1 MKKYLLL
8 LLLICAFVTAKSQ
21 SAGTVFPQY
30 VDVNPD
36 TLLNY
41 VLVPTTS
48 ESFFINM
55 FDVINAVE
63 IRANGAVSPGGTA
76 AFINVVSLNPALF
89 VRWGRWD
96 SVYIPDYT
104 LWNVTSVAKPL
115 IYGDSLNPFGAV
127 WTDSMAYLTDHSGY
141 GGGTKNVNDWITA
154 DRYIGLKYQ
163 NGGEL
168 YYGWIRV
175 QCVAEDACYIKD
187 YSYMPLIIGMNE
199 RKEIQSLV
207 YPNPVKDFFYLRN
220 ISVTDFD
227 FSRLKLRDLY
237 GREVAFKY
245 EMQIDDLKINLSG
258 SLAEGC
264 YILEYDSNDQH
275 FSRKFIIM
283 N

>member
-1 MKKYLLL
+1 
-8 LLLICAFVTAKSQ
+8 
-21 SAGTVFPQY
+21 
-30 VDVNPD
+30 
-36 TLLNY
+36 
-41 VLVPTTS
+41 
-48 ESFFINM
+48 
-55 FDVINAVE
+55 
-63 IRANGAVSPGGTA
+63 
-76 AFINVVSLNPALF
+76 
-89 VRWGRWD
+89 
-96 SVYIPDYT
+96 
-104 LWNVTSVAKPL
+104 
-115 IYGDSLNPFGAV
+115 
-127 WTDSMAYLTDHSGY
+127 
-141 GGGTKNVNDWITA
+141 
-154 DRYIGLKYQ
+154 
-163 NGGEL
+163 
-168 YYGWIRV
+168 
-175 QCVAEDACYIKD
+175 
-187 YSYMPLIIGMNE
+187 MPLIIGMNE